1 MAESTKKVIIEF
13 FKMNYTLEHQLIKI
27 WKKTKQS
34 ITSDT
39 YEILNC
45 NYYIDERER
54 EVVHVLTHGHVH
66 HHGDQT
72 DRS

>member
-27 WKKTKQS
+27 WKKAKQS

-54 EVVHVLTHGHVH
+54 EK
-66 HHGDQT
+66 
-72 DRS
+72 